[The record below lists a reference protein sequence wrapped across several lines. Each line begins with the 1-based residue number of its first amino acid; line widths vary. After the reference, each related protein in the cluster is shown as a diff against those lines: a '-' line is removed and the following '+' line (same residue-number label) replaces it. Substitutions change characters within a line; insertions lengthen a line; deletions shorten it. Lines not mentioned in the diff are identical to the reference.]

1 MAKSVTLLKEALESD
16 ENSVK
21 KYEEA
26 LNAMAREQSKTTVE
40 GIIRNKKEHINSV
53 KKNTRTKSKMSRSSK
68 RIEPDS

>member
-26 LNAMAREQSKTTVE
+26 LNAMAHEQSKTTVE

-53 KKNTRTKSKMSRSSK
+53 KKYSN
-68 RIEPDS
+68 